1 MLLPIEA
8 PGLQDLRLILPS
20 ALLLA
25 LPFSGHADN
34 APIDE
39 IAVTATPRPASYRD
53 ISAALSRVADDA
65 LDANPLT
72 TDALQGSVGVTVQRT
87 TPGQGAAIIRGL
99 KGSSVLHLVD
109 GMRLNNAIFR
119 SAPTQYL
126 ALVPATAIDH
136 IEIIRG
142 APAGFYGSD
151 AVGGVVHIIPHRP
164 RFDSAET
171 EVHGNVRI
179 RLDSAELGRS
189 AGATIDIGDHK
200 LAGSISAEYLATGNR
215 RTGDGRLPTGGY
227 MSKAA
232 RLFLAA
238 TPSDTESWSIDLHW
252 LEQPETP
259 RVDEL
264 IPGFGQSEP
273 SSSEFF
279 FAPNQRFFVHAEH
292 SDEDGLLGLDWDVDL
307 AWQRIVDDRRTRDF
321 EATVRTLEKNRSDLF
336 GATIETSGQA
346 AATTWTVGAEAYR
359 DTVRSERNEL
369 DLLTGLV
376 QPASPRFP
384 DGSELRQLAVFGGIT
399 RPVAESH
406 KLNFSLRFNAVD
418 IDLPARAAP
427 GGTSIDTRRWSGN
440 LGWIYDASTAWQV
453 TANLGFGFRAPNIF
467 DLGTLGNRPG
477 NRFNVPSSR
486 LGPETVVHGDL
497 GLRYRTERSRF
508 EVVVFALDYDDRIT
522 SVLTGELTADGRD
535 IVQSANAASA
545 TIEGVE
551 VGIEVEIR
559 DAIRMIAT
567 AGYTRGEQ
575 RESGNSREPGDRIP
589 PLSGSLSVSVD
600 GKRDWTFEG
609 WLDWAGAQDR
619 LSARDIR
626 DVRID
631 PTGTPGWATIGA
643 RAVWGTPGDWQLS
656 LSLSNLLDKR
666 YRVHGSGLDE
676 PGTNLAVVLR
686 RDW

>member
-1 MLLPIEA
+1 MRPILL
-8 PGLQDLRLILPS
+8 S
-20 ALLLA
+20 ALLVA
-25 LPFSGHADN
+25 LPLYGLAEDT
-34 APIDE
+34 AIDE

-65 LDANPLT
+65 LDANSLT
-72 TDALQGSVGVTVQRT
+72 TDALRGSVGVTVQRT

-142 APAGFYGSD
+142 APAGLYGSD
-151 AVGGVVHIIPHRP
+151 AVGGVVHVIPHRP
-164 RFDSAET
+164 RFDAAET

-179 RLDSAELGRS
+179 SFDSAELGKS
-189 AGATIDIGDHK
+189 AGATVDVGNER

-227 MSKAA
+227 TSKAA

-279 FAPNQRFFVHAEH
+279 FAPNRRLFVHAEH
-292 SDEDGLLGLDWDVDL
+292 SKKDGLFGLDWDIDL

-321 EATVRTLEKNRSDLF
+321 EATVRTLEKNRSDLV
-336 GATIETSGQA
+336 GASVETSDLAGK
-346 AATTWTVGAEAYR
+346 TSWTVGAEAYH
-359 DTVRSERNEL
+359 DTVSSERDEL
-369 DLLTGLV
+369 DLLAGLARPV
-376 QPASPRFP
+376 ASRFP
-384 DGSELRQLAVFGGIT
+384 DDAEVRQLAVFGGFS

-406 KLNFSLRFNAVD
+406 KLSGSLRFNAVD
-418 IDLPARAAP
+418 IELPASAAL

-440 LGWIYDASTAWQV
+440 LGWIYDASAAWQV
-453 TANLGFGFRAPNIF
+453 AANLGFGFRAPNVF

-486 LGPETVVHGDL
+486 LGPESVVHGDL
-497 GLRYRTERSRF
+497 GLRYRSERARF
-508 EVVVFALDYDDRIT
+508 ELVVFALDYEDRIT
-522 SVLTGELTADGRD
+522 SILTGEVTADGRD

-551 VGIEVEIR
+551 IGIELELSQGVSM
-559 DAIRMIAT
+559 AA
-567 AGYTRGEQ
+567 AAAYTRGEQ
-575 RESGNSREPGDRIP
+575 RLSGDSHEPGDRIP
-589 PLSGSLSVSVD
+589 PLNGRLGISVD
-600 GKRDWTFEG
+600 GARDWTFEG
-609 WLDWAGAQDR
+609 WLDWSGAQDR
-619 LSARDIR
+619 LSARDVR
-626 DVRID
+626 DIRID
-631 PTGTPGWATIGA
+631 PAGTPGWATIGA
-643 RAVWGTPGDWQLS
+643 RAMWDGPGDWQLT

>member
-1 MLLPIEA
+1 M
-8 PGLQDLRLILPS
+8 RLILPS
-20 ALLLA
+20 ALLVA
-25 LPFSGHADN
+25 LPVCGLADD

-39 IAVTATPRPASYRD
+39 IAVTATPRPASYRE

-65 LDANPLT
+65 LELNSLT
-72 TDALQGSVGVTVQRT
+72 TDALQGSVGVTVQET

-136 IEIIRG
+136 VEIIRG
-142 APAGFYGSD
+142 APAGLYGSD
-151 AVGGVVHIIPHRP
+151 AVGGVVHVIPHRP

-171 EVHGNVRI
+171 EVHGSAHI
-179 RLDSAELGRS
+179 RFDSAELGRS
-189 AGATIDIGDHK
+189 AGATVDIGDER
-200 LAGSISAEYLATGNR
+200 LAGSISAEYLTTGNR

-227 MSKAA
+227 TSRAA

-238 TPSDTESWSIDLHW
+238 TPSDAESWSIDLHW

-279 FAPNQRFFVHAEH
+279 FAPNQRLFVHAER
-292 SDEDGLLGLDWDVDL
+292 SKKNGLLGLDWDYNL
-307 AWQRIVDDRRTRDF
+307 AWQRVVDDRRTRDY
-321 EATVRTLEKNRSDLF
+321 ESTVRTLEKNRSDLL
-336 GATIETSGQA
+336 GATIRTSGQT
-346 AATTWTVGAEAYR
+346 AATSWTVGAEAYQ
-359 DTVRSERNEL
+359 DTVNSERDEI
-369 DLLTGLV
+369 DLLTGLARPV
-376 QPASPRFP
+376 SSRFP
-384 DGSELRQLAVFGGIT
+384 GNSAVRQLAVFSGFS

-406 KLNFSLRFNAVD
+406 KLSGSLRFNAVD
-418 IDLPARAAP
+418 IDLPARAAS
-427 GGTSIDTRRWSGN
+427 GETSIDTRRWSGN
-440 LGWIYDASTAWQV
+440 LGWIHDVSAAWQV
-453 TANLGFGFRAPNIF
+453 TANLGLGLRAPNIF

-477 NRFNVPSSR
+477 NRFNVPSRR

-497 GLRYRTERSRF
+497 GLRYRSERSRF
-508 EVVVFALDYDDRIT
+508 ELVVFALDYEDRIT
-522 SVLTGELTADGRD
+522 SVLTGEVTADGRD
-535 IVQSANAASA
+535 IVQSANVASA

-551 VGIEVEIR
+551 IGMELELGEAVRI
-559 DAIRMIAT
+559 AAT
-567 AGYTRGEQ
+567 AAYTRGEQ
-575 RESGNSREPGDRIP
+575 RVNGDSREPGDRIP
-589 PLSGSLSVSVD
+589 PLNGRLSISVD
-600 GKRDWTFEG
+600 GAHDWAFEG
-609 WLDWAGAQDR
+609 WLDWAGAQNR
-619 LSARDIR
+619 LSTRDVR

-631 PTGTPGWATIGA
+631 PSGTPGWATIGA
-643 RAVWGTPGDWQLS
+643 RAVRGGPGNWQLT

-676 PGTNLAVVLR
+676 PGMNLAVVLR